1 MQVGFLVLHRGV
13 HLQLGL
19 AKVAPSQLHV
29 AHDAGVANAESAVCK
44 LRKVAISNSNPS
56 CLIVRNVPTL
66 TRIKIVK
73 TSKEAK
79 LSYLTVLRI
88 GIVKPTA
95 KHVDCEGQFE
105 FSIIRIFAYRTPKI
119 LALLWLSPVEGHRS
133 PLWLHPK

>member
-1 MQVGFLVLHRGV
+1 M
-13 HLQLGL
+13 LGL
-19 AKVAPSQLHV
+19 FIEQKHDIYSGSNIGADNANSQR
-29 AHDAGVANAESAVCK
+29 ASASGSGS
-44 LRKVAISNSNPS
+44 LQAISNSNPPCS
-56 CLIVRNVPTL
+56 IVRNVPTL